1 MTGIARKW
9 GESIAVAEHS
19 EHIVSPVVY
28 MGIFLALLV
37 GTGLTVWAAFQNFG
51 PFNIVIALGI
61 ASIKATLVVLYFM
74 HARYSPKRTQ
84 LVIVCAIFWLAIML
98 SLTLADYQTRNRR
111 LSHLVSAAA
120 IYRT

>member
-1 MTGIARKW
+1 M
-9 GESIAVAEHS
+9 AEHS
-19 EHIVSPVVY
+19 EHIVSPKIY
-28 MGIFLALLV
+28 AAIFMALIV
-37 GTGLTVWAAFQNFG
+37 GTGLTVWAAFQNFQFHNI

-98 SLTLADYQTRNRR
+98 TLTLADYQTRNPR
-111 LSHLVSAAA
+111 LTQIASPASFHNA
-120 IYRT
+120 